1 MMDRE
6 QIQVY
11 GEVIPLVEVAG
22 GPGVNARLPAVE
34 VIEALL
40 VAGLDEDEAAEV
52 AGKLKKEAYDVPSA
66 WASVDSAE
74 LQGLGI
80 PRGRI
85 KGVIA
90 AMQKTCVRN
99 CGMQFA
105 RLMEGGS
112 EKTDQEVAAAIMRA
126 KHVPQAPAVKEE
138 TGWAPRVDEW
148 REYVLAL
155 ASWLGTLDPEQALT
169 VRRILSD
176 WESDPTTWTVQARS
190 RRSMAL
196 GSVLRGQEGLK
207 QMTLL
212 VGEAAMEA
220 GCGLLMLVDLC
231 GTLLTPEDEVG
242 FAKWQHPEPITQA
255 YMVEAGVLAWAA
267 KTEETAAGQRQVCS

>member
-1 MMDRE
+1 MDRE

-11 GEVIPLVEVAG
+11 GEVIPLVEVVG

-40 VAGLDEDEAAEV
+40 VAGLEEDEAAEV

-126 KHVPQAPAVKEE
+126 KHVP
-138 TGWAPRVDEW
+138 
-148 REYVLAL
+148 
-155 ASWLGTLDPEQALT
+155 
-169 VRRILSD
+169 
-176 WESDPTTWTVQARS
+176 
-190 RRSMAL
+190 
-196 GSVLRGQEGLK
+196 
-207 QMTLL
+207 
-212 VGEAAMEA
+212 
-220 GCGLLMLVDLC
+220 
-231 GTLLTPEDEVG
+231 
-242 FAKWQHPEPITQA
+242 
-255 YMVEAGVLAWAA
+255 
-267 KTEETAAGQRQVCS
+267 